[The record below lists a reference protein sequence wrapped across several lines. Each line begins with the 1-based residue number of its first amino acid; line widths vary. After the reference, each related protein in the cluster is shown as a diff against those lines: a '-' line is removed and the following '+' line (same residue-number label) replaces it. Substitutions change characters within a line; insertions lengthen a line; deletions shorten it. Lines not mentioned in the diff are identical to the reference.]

1 MKKIQLSVITLLG
14 YSTLLM
20 AGGDI
25 QEITP
30 FEIEEIQSI
39 EREVQVIPPV
49 KVHVVKEII
58 AKKALEVEESS
69 VTCIYVTILT
79 VEK

>member
-30 FEIEEIQSI
+30 FEIE
-39 EREVQVIPPV
+39 
-49 KVHVVKEII
+49 VHVVKESTGSWREFCNMY
-58 AKKALEVEESS
+58 LCYDTNRGEVKW
-69 VTCIYVTILT
+69 
-79 VEK
+79 EKYDFFLYKLI